1 MSFIQYFE
9 NEENKNE
16 ETIDNYRHILAQY
29 KNNIPTLVE
38 ALYQMFISSGL
49 SLNQAQTFINDILN
63 KCKNRIDDNNIWNKI
78 KNKYNN
84 VNKDDAYII
93 CSYTCEAL
101 DKKYSPYK
109 LLNENLVSD
118 DREKGVSNISKYLY
132 LFLNSLRK
140 LEITYPKNCL
150 FRCITVN
157 VLNIPSNKI
166 KVQYKI
172 GNIKTFWGFTSTSL
186 NIQTAYKFLK
196 GQKGTIYSIGGNVW
210 GYDITLFN
218 KYNEEEIL
226 LEPERKYRIDG
237 IGIDKNNNINVSC
250 SLFNTPIV
258 LKNLIDNNIN
268 FVNEDNN
275 IININLKKN
284 IVKINM
290 VINNNKSILGFGILC
305 NIPLKN
311 MKALITYNNII
322 DNEFLYNQKK
332 LIFFIENEKKEINME
347 ISRYKNILKDLNMTI
362 IEILNEDNINNFIE
376 IDDYNN
382 SKNYN
387 NEDILYIKFNKNNNL
402 EYFNDKIIQYNNSY
416 IFNSKKKLDIGIIL
430 LRNNIKIIGIINSS
444 IILMPSIIN
453 KINLIKGK
461 FEIKKEDIG
470 NEIQILNYRYI
481 SKKNNEIKEKIK
493 LIINGI
499 ILRNIYKVKFSK
511 EGIYIVYYIPD
522 DLLTD
527 ISFMFFKCSSL
538 KEIDLSLFNTQ
549 KLISL
554 SGLFSDCSSLKKIK
568 LFPFININNI
578 DHIFENCPLLN
589 EVNLS
594 QQFINYCNKKK
605 YNDQLTGL
613 SKLCLLKE
621 ISTRI
626 NNDKLENL
634 PKKIKD
640 IIISLNNIYLAY
652 VKIFDV
658 ANEKNLIKDILN
670 KISGNNLIN
679 FSDYLDEII
688 DLNHL
693 DLILDLFDK
702 ENFKQLKQIKLLLE
716 KYNPYIKFFG
726 SEFKKVMKKS
736 IFDFSIVSMIIKE
749 REDYEIFQKER
760 ANCPNRIEKILFHGT
775 LIEPISSILTNCF
788 YRSTGSHQPH
798 GKGIYFTQDLDYC
811 CNFGRS
817 NMDKFPFGW
826 VPILNETFTLIACSI
841 YYNNSG
847 FKQVSYNEYT
857 PKKNE
862 ANFAYV
868 GANGETLEKPDK
880 TKFYG
885 NEYVIYDLTQI
896 FPFLSVKL
904 QRNEYCIIWRD
915 NNFDNE
921 SINNIF
927 DKGLKEIINRINKIT
942 KYNIYYCKT
951 TEDALSLIKR
961 KQYNKLI
968 LISSIDRIEE
978 TKNFIFSTRKI
989 IGNDIIVLLIDNDIH
1004 HLEWIRHFQNVL
1016 FTNERRFCI
1025 DYIECFENKDFIYK
1039 KFLALK
1045 NKLEI
1050 KYSVKFNFNDRFLY
1064 FPRFVAEGKYSD
1076 LVFN

>member
-258 LKNLIDNNIN
+258 LKNFIDNNIN

-347 ISRYKNILKDLNMTI
+347 ISRYKNILEDLNMTI
-362 IEILNEDNINNFIE
+362 IEILNEDKINNFIE

-416 IFNSKKKLDIGIIL
+416 IFNSKKQLDRGIIL
-430 LRNNIKIIGIINSS
+430 LKNNIKIIGIINSS
-444 IILMPSIIN
+444 IILMPSVIN

-493 LIINGI
+493 LIINGK

-568 LFPFININNI
+568 LFTFININNV
-578 DHIFENCPLLN
+578 DHILENCPLLN
-589 EVNLS
+589 EANLS
-594 QQFINYCNKKK
+594 QQFINYCNQKK

-626 NNDKLENL
+626 NDNKLENL

-736 IFDFSIVSMIIKE
+736 IFEFSIVSMIIKE
-749 REDYEIFQKER
+749 REDYEIFQTER

-775 LIEPISSILTNCF
+775 SIEPISSILTSYF
-788 YRSTGSHQPH
+788 KRSVERCYQH
-798 GKGIYFTQDLDYC
+798 GKGVYFTEDLDYC
-811 CNFGRS
+811 WYFGSPINNRYNF
-817 NMDKFPFGW
+817 NKIPK
-826 VPILNETFTLIACSI
+826 LNETFTLIACSI

-847 FKQVSYNEYT
+847 FQQVYNYKYT

-868 GANGETLEKPDK
+868 GSEGETLLKLDE

-885 NEYVIYDLTQI
+885 TDYVIYDLAQI

-927 DKGLKEIINRINKIT
+927 DQGLKEIINRINKIA

-951 TEDALSLIKR
+951 TEDALKLIKR

-1064 FPRFVAEGKYSD
+1064 FPRFMAKGEYSD